1 MNFIYLSSANLLA
14 QETGFCI
21 LTPIMPKKEQKEPV
35 EKTIITKVTKLPEES
50 AKKAYVLFLSGPLI
64 GKLMHLEN
72 GLTTIGRA
80 PDANI
85 AINDSRISRHHSQ
98 IDVLGED
105 VTIEDLGSTNGTFIN
120 GARINKKQKL
130 TDGDKIQIS
139 STTVF
144 KFAFQDKTENIFHKE
159 LYKMAIIDP
168 VTNIY
173 NKRFFLERLK
183 DEFSHAKRSKMG
195 LSLLMID
202 IDFFKKVNDTHGHLA
217 GDMLL
222 HQLAKIVKSMVR
234 GEDVLAR
241 YGGEEFAA
249 ILRGS
254 KKDGAFNLAERIRL
268 KVESSPLIFEEKK
281 IPITISIGV
290 ASLDEVN
297 KHSELDELIK
307 DADEKLYQSK
317 QNGRNRTTA

>member
-1 MNFIYLSSANLLA
+1 
-14 QETGFCI
+14 
-21 LTPIMPKKEQKEPV
+21 MPKKEQKEPV

-50 AKKAYVLFLSGPLI
+50 VKRAYILFLSGPLI

-85 AINDSRISRHHSQ
+85 AINDSRISRHHLQ
-98 IDVLGED
+98 IDVSSEN

-120 GARINKKQKL
+120 GERVKKQKL
-130 TDGDKIQIS
+130 ADGDKIQIS

-144 KFAFQDKTENIFHKE
+144 KFALQDKTENIFHKE

-222 HQLAKIVKSMVR
+222 HQLAKIIKSMVR

-241 YGGEEFAA
+241 YGGEEFVA
-249 ILRGS
+249 ILRGA

-297 KHSELDELIK
+297 EHSELCELIK